1 MRITPPIAVPMPS
14 SVQRRETLP
23 EEIQKERVSQII
35 ERQQAVNE
43 YKYWK
48 ALVSRIDVYA

>member
-1 MRITPPIAVPMPS
+1 MPS
-14 SVQRRETLP
+14 SVERRENLP
-23 EEIQKERVSQII
+23 EAIQKERVSQII

-48 ALVSRIDVYA
+48 ALGSRIDVYV